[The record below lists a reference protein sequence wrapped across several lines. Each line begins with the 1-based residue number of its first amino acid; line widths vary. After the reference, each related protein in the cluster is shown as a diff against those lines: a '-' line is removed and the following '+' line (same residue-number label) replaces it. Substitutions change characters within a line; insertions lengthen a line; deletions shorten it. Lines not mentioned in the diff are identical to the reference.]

1 MIKQGKAWRK
11 KPTVLTLVFALVVYI
26 MEISEHFQGRNVRA
40 RVVDDTL
47 AAVLD
52 EILEQLQSLGCD
64 HERSRMKIA
73 R

>member
-1 MIKQGKAWRK
+1 
-11 KPTVLTLVFALVVYI
+11 
-26 MEISEHFQGRNVRA
+26 MEVSEHFQGRTVRA

-52 EILEQLQSLGCD
+52 EILEQLQSLGCH
-64 HERSRMKIA
+64 HERSRMRIA